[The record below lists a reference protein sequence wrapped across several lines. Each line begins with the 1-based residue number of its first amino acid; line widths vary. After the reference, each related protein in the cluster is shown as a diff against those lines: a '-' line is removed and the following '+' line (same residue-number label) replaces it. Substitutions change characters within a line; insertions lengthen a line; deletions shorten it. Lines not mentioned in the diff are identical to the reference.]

1 MIVIT
6 RTFNHEPRAIVRF
19 RGRKVQ
25 VRYHYPAHEEYGYL
39 WNFVSVELDDR
50 FLTDAEHNSVCR
62 QIRQH
67 AERSKRSTR
76 LP

>member
-1 MIVIT
+1 MIVKT
-6 RTFNHEPRAIVRF
+6 RTFNHEPRAIVRL

-25 VRYHYPAHEEYGYL
+25 VRYLYPAHEEYGYL
-39 WNFVSVELDDR
+39 WNFVSGELDDR

-67 AERSKRSTR
+67 ADRRKRCKR
-76 LP
+76 PR